1 MMSAGFM
8 HDNSIRWVWMKT
20 PIPFYLEK
28 ILNSV
33 RDEDSGEVADYIPQ
47 LADANPDQLGVALC
61 SVTGHLYSAGDAE
74 NRFTIQSISKPFIY
88 ALALQEFGLSEVREV
103 VGLEPS
109 GQAFNELSLAKDH
122 RPVNPM
128 INAGAIVV
136 NQLINGVDST
146 VEDRVERIRS
156 YVSKLAGREV
166 NVDKRLC
173 DSELEHAER
182 NLSIAHM
189 LRSYGI
195 IQDDAHDAVLSYT
208 SQCALSVDVRDLAV
222 MSATLANGGRQPV
235 TGEKILDADVCRLTL
250 AVMSSCGMYD
260 GAGRW
265 MAEVGI
271 PAKSGVAGGLIGT
284 LPGQLGVATLS
295 PRLDEQGNSVRGTAI
310 FQKLSSDMGLHLM
323 STDNRFGVHP
333 VRSVDEDDETAIIRL
348 QGHINFTAT
357 EAILHELEERQFSG
371 KRLAL
376 DFSQVSGLH
385 KVGRRMLKEGLRRL
399 REEGNE
405 VALVDDD
412 GLVTDRAMS
421 DGTVLPLADK
431 EDYVIA
437 GEEV

>member
-1 MMSAGFM
+1 
-8 HDNSIRWVWMKT
+8 MKT

-88 ALALQEFGLSEVREV
+88 ALALQELGLSEVREV

-109 GQAFNELSLAKDH
+109 GQAFNELTLAKDH

-136 NQLINGVDST
+136 NQLINGVDSS

-357 EAILHELEERQFSG
+357 EAILYELEERQFSG

-385 KVGRRMLKEGLRRL
+385 TVGRRMLKEGLRRL
-399 REEGNE
+399 REGGNE
-405 VALVDDD
+405 VALVDDN

-437 GEEV
+437 GESL

>member
-1 MMSAGFM
+1 
-8 HDNSIRWVWMKT
+8 MKT
-20 PIPFYLEK
+20 PIPFYLQK

-33 RDEDSGEVADYIPQ
+33 REEDSGAVADYIPE
-47 LADANPDQLGVALC
+47 LAEANPDQLGVALC

-74 NRFTIQSISKPFIY
+74 NRFTIQSISKPFVY
-88 ALALQEFGLSEVREV
+88 ALALQELGLNEVCEV

-109 GQAFNELSLAKDH
+109 GQAFNELSLANDH

-136 NQLINGVDST
+136 NQLINGVDSA
-146 VEDRVERIRS
+146 VEDRVERIRC

-166 NVDKRLC
+166 DVDKRLC
-173 DSELEHAER
+173 DSELENAER

-195 IQDDAHDAVLSYT
+195 IQDDAHDAVLSYV
-208 SQCALSVDVRDLAV
+208 SQCALSIDVRDLAV

-310 FQKLSSDMGLHLM
+310 FQELSSDMGLHLM

-357 EAILHELEERQFSG
+357 EAILHELEERQFSE

-385 KVGRRMLKEGLRRL
+385 QVGRRMLKEGLRRL
-399 REEGNE
+399 KEEGNE
-405 VALVDDD
+405 VALVDDN

>member
-1 MMSAGFM
+1 
-8 HDNSIRWVWMKT
+8 MKT

-28 ILNSV
+28 ILSSV

-88 ALALQEFGLSEVREV
+88 ALALQELGLSEVREV

-156 YVSKLAGREV
+156 FVSKLAGREV

-357 EAILHELEERQFSG
+357 EAILYELEERQFSG

-385 KVGRRMLKEGLRRL
+385 TVGRRMLKEGLRRL
-399 REEGNE
+399 REGSNE
-405 VALVDDD
+405 VALVDDN

-437 GEEV
+437 GETL